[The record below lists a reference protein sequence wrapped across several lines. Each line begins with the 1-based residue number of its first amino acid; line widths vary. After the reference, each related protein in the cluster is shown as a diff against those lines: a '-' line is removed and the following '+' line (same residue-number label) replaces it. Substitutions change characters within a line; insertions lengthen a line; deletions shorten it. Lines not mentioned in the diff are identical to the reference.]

1 MEISKADWK
10 LFQDRLRLWQEN
22 YMERLIE
29 EYVKM
34 LQGPENASSKF
45 WQLERKMKSD
55 RLNPGVTLVL
65 DKQEVINDI
74 ASMVK
79 IGVITIAD
87 LEGFSE
93 ELINEV
99 KRLTVLKI

>member
-22 YMERLIE
+22 YMERLLS
-29 EYVKM
+29 EYIKM

-45 WQLERKMKSD
+45 WQLDRKLKSD
-55 RLNPGVTLVL
+55 RLNPGVSLVL

-74 ASMVK
+74 VNMIK
-79 IGVITIAD
+79 IGVITIDD

-93 ELINEV
+93 
-99 KRLTVLKI
+99 VLRNQVHLLQEKL

>member
-1 MEISKADWK
+1 
-10 LFQDRLRLWQEN
+10 
-22 YMERLIE
+22 
-29 EYVKM
+29 M

-45 WQLERKMKSD
+45 WQLDRKLKSD
-55 RLNPGVTLVL
+55 RLNPGVSLVL
-65 DKQEVINDI
+65 DMQAVINDI

>member
-45 WQLERKMKSD
+45 WQLDRKLKSD

-65 DKQEVINDI
+65 DKQQVINDI

-93 ELINEV
+93 ELVNEV
-99 KRLTVLKI
+99 KRLAVLKI

>member
-1 MEISKADWK
+1 M
-10 LFQDRLRLWQEN
+10 Q
-22 YMERLIE
+22 RLIE
-29 EYVKM
+29 EYIKM

-65 DKQEVINDI
+65 DKQQVINDI

-79 IGVITIAD
+79 IGVITIAV

>member
-1 MEISKADWK
+1 M
-10 LFQDRLRLWQEN
+10 
-22 YMERLIE
+22 
-29 EYVKM
+29 
-34 LQGPENASSKF
+34 
-45 WQLERKMKSD
+45 
-55 RLNPGVTLVL
+55 